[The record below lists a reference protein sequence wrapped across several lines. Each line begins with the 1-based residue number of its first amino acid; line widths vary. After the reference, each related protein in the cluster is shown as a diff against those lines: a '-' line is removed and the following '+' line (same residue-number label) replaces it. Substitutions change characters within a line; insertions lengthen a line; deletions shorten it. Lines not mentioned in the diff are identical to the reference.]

1 MGVSDAPKF
10 QVGDK
15 ESLFVQNKGSQF
27 IRLVGIMHG
36 RFRVRTNE
44 SGHEIVTNSED
55 EPVKNVAH
63 LGKISSAPSP
73 EEPDLSAGDFKAAV
87 KNRLQRQQ

>member
-1 MGVSDAPKF
+1 MSDAPKF

-15 ESLFVQNKGSQF
+15 EILFVQNNDSQL
-27 IRLVGIMHG
+27 IPLVGIVHG
-36 RFRVRTNE
+36 RFHVRTNE
-44 SGHEIVTNSED
+44 SDHQIVTNSKD

-73 EEPDLSAGDFKAAV
+73 EEPD
-87 KNRLQRQQ
+87 

>member
-10 QVGDK
+10 QVGNEDI
-15 ESLFVQNKGSQF
+15 LFVQNNGSQF
-27 IRLVGIMHG
+27 IPLVGIMHG
-36 RFRVRTNE
+36 RFHVRTNE
-44 SGHEIVTNSED
+44 NGHQIVTSSED

-73 EEPDLSAGDFKAAV
+73 EEPDLSAADFKTAV
-87 KNRLQRQQ
+87 KNKLQR